1 MNSTSAFD
9 PHLVVRDWMLLP
21 GAEWQPSS
29 ASWLMVGV
37 ATGVA
42 YWMHFPRNQEL
53 DRGALLLIPSG
64 IKGTIRSSQ
73 LAETKLR
80 FFQVNPELLTGLI
93 TIGDQRWLQQA
104 ASHETPEWFRYFPFQ
119 SPPAE
124 KFQRLCET
132 RNGSDLL
139 LRLQLLLLFLEALG
153 PAPWP
158 KRLPGPAPDA
168 GARARLVELLNEVSA
183 SELMKM
189 DFEELAQKMCCTPR
203 HLSRTFHDV
212 VGVSFRQKQAETRLN
227 RAQELLATT
236 RSKVLD
242 VALESGYQSL
252 SLFNLM
258 FKRRFGITPAK
269 FRQAATRM
277 QEKPILS
284 ARCKTSLASL
294 ERRRPPLIADCVRM

>member
-1 MNSTSAFD
+1 M
-9 PHLVVRDWMLLP
+9 R
-21 GAEWQPSS
+21 
-29 ASWLMVGV
+29 
-37 ATGVA
+37 
-42 YWMHFPRNQEL
+42 FPRSQEL

-80 FFQVNPELLTGLI
+80 FFEINPELLSGLI
-93 TIGDQRWLQQA
+93 TIGEQRWLQQA
-104 ASHETPEWFRYFPFQ
+104 ASHATPGCFRYFPFQ

-124 KFQRLCET
+124 KFHMLCES

-153 PAPWP
+153 PALCP
-158 KRLPGPAPDA
+158 KRLPEPAPDA
-168 GARARLVELLNEVSA
+168 GTRARLVELLNQVSA

-189 DFEELAQKMCCTPR
+189 DFAELAQKMCCTPR

-242 VALESGYQSL
+242 VALDSGYQSL

-258 FKRRFGITPAK
+258 FKRRFGMTPAK
-269 FRQAATRM
+269 FRQAANRI
-277 QEKPILS
+277 QEKSIS
-284 ARCKTSLASL
+284 TARPKRSQGSVTHG
-294 ERRRPPLIADCVRM
+294 RPPLLADCYRM